1 MWKASNF
8 HISINRNELLHRNC
22 THYINND
29 LPWMSSR
36 GLIWS
41 TSKSLG
47 FFLLITAEQAL
58 SRFSLFKSAFNVSL
72 MLDVPPVEDCD
83 LPRWGAHSE
92 LPYGLKWPS
101 GGHRGA
107 ALYLC
112 WPPWEGGTGQQ
123 HLQLLMPVV
132 LGALWVQQ
140 CPLKHRASWLGCEPP
155 ATGESAGLC
164 PRACFTPS
172 WALKKDLS
180 NFKPAPSH
188 ISSSYLKNGFYL
200 FLGI

>member
-83 LPRWGAHSE
+83 LPRWGATQRAALWFEVAQWGTQRSCSVPV
-92 LPYGLKWPS
+92 LASLG
-101 GGHRGA
+101 GGHWA
-107 ALYLC
+107 ATS
-112 WPPWEGGTGQQ
+112 PAAHASGPWG
-123 HLQLLMPVV
+123 H
-132 LGALWVQQ
+132 WVQQ
-140 CPLKHRASWLGCEPP
+140 CPLKHGASWLGCEPP

-164 PRACFTPS
+164 PGARFS
-172 WALKKDLS
+172 RSGALKKDLS
-180 NFKPAPSH
+180 NFKPVPSH
-188 ISSSYLKNGFYL
+188 ISSSYLKNGLYL
-200 FLGI
+200 FLGV